1 MKILYDARTIRHGR
15 TGVGV
20 YTYNLLRH
28 LLRIDVEN
36 TYACLFLR
44 GQVPTELQGLSACDP
59 IEVGVDY
66 QHHPCGEIWE
76 NLHLP
81 RLARKLDCTLLH
93 GPAFLVP
100 WVKRG
105 LKIVVT
111 LHDLIAYRIP
121 HNYGFAYRKYL
132 KVAIRRAA
140 RVADRIIVDSHCT
153 KRDLQ
158 EILGVREERIAVV
171 HLAPSPGFRVLEDA
185 VKEQKRAAY
194 QLPSRFVL
202 CVGTLEPRKNQ
213 IALVKAFEIVKQR
226 HGFPHSLVIVGDMAK
241 GGETVS
247 QAIKR
252 SPYAADIQ
260 LRPYTA
266 EESLLYFYNCANLFV
281 FPSLYEGFGLP
292 LLEAM
297 ACGVPVIAGRVASVP
312 EVVGD
317 AAMLVEPTNVEE
329 LADAMAN
336 MLMYEDQKT
345 LWRQKGLRHVT
356 NFSWTQT
363 ARDTL
368 AVYRAVA

>member
-1 MKILYDARTIRHGR
+1 
-15 TGVGV
+15 
-20 YTYNLLRH
+20 
-28 LLRIDVEN
+28 
-36 TYACLFLR
+36 
-44 GQVPTELQGLSACDP
+44 
-59 IEVGVDY
+59 VGVDY

-111 LHDLIAYRIP
+111 IHDLIAYRIP
-121 HNYGFAYRKYL
+121 QNYRFSYREYI
-132 KVAIRRAA
+132 KVAIRQAA

-153 KRDLQ
+153 GRDLQ
-158 EILGVREERIAVV
+158 EILGVREERISVV
-171 HLAPSPGFRVLEDA
+171 HWAPSPEFRVLEDA
-185 VKEQKRAAY
+185 VKEQKRAAH
-194 QLPSRFVL
+194 QLPARFIL
-202 CVGTLEPRKNQ
+202 SVGTLEPRKNQ
-213 IALVKAFEIVKQR
+213 IALVKAFEIEKQR
-226 HGFPHSLVIVGDMAK
+226 HHLPHSLVMVGGMAK
-241 GGETVS
+241 GSKAVS
-247 QAIKR
+247 RAIER
-252 SPYAADIQ
+252 SPYAAEIQ

-266 EESLLYFYNCANLFV
+266 QEDLLYFYNCADLFV

-292 LLEAM
+292 PLEAM

-336 MLMYEDQKT
+336 VLMYEDQQR

-356 NFSWTQT
+356 NFSWTRT